1 MEILSSVCYNILI
14 GKKGG
19 TGMDW
24 NLIYYLLYGFVAGIS
39 ELLPVSSITHGYLI
53 QRLTQ
58 FPALDPVVQLFI
70 HAAVFFAILGR
81 YWRRIGH
88 IRHEL
93 KISSQPAYKRKRH
106 PDINAV
112 LDAKVIGIGLIPF
125 LIAIGLSRPITAQ
138 FLKLPIL
145 CVTLILGGVIVF
157 IPQYLPGA
165 NKDSRSL
172 SRKDGLILG
181 LAASV
186 GVIPGFSRI
195 GAMMSV
201 GLIRGCDKHY
211 IFDIAVLASL
221 PALAAWMIMDII
233 AIAIAGTVVSGILLL
248 YCILAAVA
256 AAGGAFLAIAIMRY
270 LISKSNFHDIA
281 YYSWGIGLFGFLAY
295 LVI

>member
-1 MEILSSVCYNILI
+1 MN
-14 GKKGG
+14 
-19 TGMDW
+19 W
-24 NLIYYLLYGFVAGIS
+24 NLIYYLLYGLVAGLS
-39 ELLPVSSITHGYLI
+39 ELLPVSPIAHGYLI

-58 FPALDPVVQLFI
+58 FPALNPVVQLFI
-70 HAAVFFAILGR
+70 HASVFSAIFGR

-93 KISSQPAYKRKRH
+93 KIASMPPYKRKRQ

-112 LDAKVIGIGLIPF
+112 LDAKVIGIGLIPL
-125 LIAIGLSRPITAQ
+125 LIAIAFSRSITSH

-181 LAASV
+181 LAASL

-195 GAMMSV
+195 GTMMSV
-201 GLIRGCDKHY
+201 GLTRGCDKNY

-233 AIAIAGTVVSGILLL
+233 AIVLAGTVVSGMLLL
-248 YCILAAVA
+248 YGMFAAVA

>member
-1 MEILSSVCYNILI
+1 
-14 GKKGG
+14 
-19 TGMDW
+19 MDW
-24 NLIYYLLYGFVAGIS
+24 NIIYFILYGFVAGLS
-39 ELLPVSSITHGYLI
+39 ELLPVSPITNGYLI
-53 QRLTQ
+53 QLLTQ
-58 FPALDPVVQLFI
+58 FPALDPVVQLCI
-70 HAAVFFAILGR
+70 HVAVFFSILGC

-93 KISSQPAYKRKRH
+93 NIASQPAYKRKRH

-112 LDAKVIGIGLIPF
+112 LDAKVIGIGMIPLLIS
-125 LIAIGLSRPITAQ
+125 IAFSRPITTQ

-145 CVTLILGGVIVF
+145 CVTLIIGGVIVY
-157 IPQYLPGA
+157 IPQYLSGA

-181 LAASV
+181 LAASL

-195 GAMMSV
+195 GTMISV

-211 IFDIAVLASL
+211 IFDIAMLASL

-233 AIAIAGTVVSGILLL
+233 AIVLAGTVVSGILLL
-248 YCILAAVA
+248 YGILAAVA
-256 AAGGAFLAIAIMRY
+256 AAGGALLAIAIMRY

-281 YYSWGIGLFGFLAY
+281 YYSWGIGLFGFLVY